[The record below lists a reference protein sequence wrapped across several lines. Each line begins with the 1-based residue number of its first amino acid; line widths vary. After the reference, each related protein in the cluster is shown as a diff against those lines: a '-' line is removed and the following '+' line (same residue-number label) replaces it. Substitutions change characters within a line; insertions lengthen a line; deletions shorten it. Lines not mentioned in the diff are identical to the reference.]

1 MKSGK
6 SWWMP
11 VLLGVLLV
19 AVLVGVAGARPNER
33 AQGASGTRQLII
45 QAADFYPATNT
56 FAFVNNGYYLYSDLD
71 GSVVRF
77 IAPVQFPAPYY
88 VTVEK
93 VQLFAYDNNTTG
105 QIRMGLVRTKPSVG
119 TQTSMAFIHTGY
131 ASADPVIPRTWTDT
145 SISPNVKNPAHGTYL
160 WVQISDDTALDLY
173 GVRIFY
179 HTGKQRSSML

>member
-11 VLLGVLLV
+11 VMLGVLLM

-33 AQGASGTRQLII
+33 AQAASGTRQLII
-45 QAADFYPATNT
+45 GAADFYPANNT
-56 FAFVNNGYYLYSDLD
+56 YAFFNGGNFVTSLVN
-71 GSVVRF
+71 GSNTILV
-77 IAPVQFPAPYY
+77 APVQFPAPYW

-105 QIRMGLVRTKPSVG
+105 RIMMWLERTKPSVG
-119 TQTSMAFIHTGY
+119 SKTQMAYIDTGY
-131 ASADPVIPRTWTDT
+131 AFADSVNNPRTWTTT
-145 SISPNVKNPAHGTYL
+145 SISSSVVNPANGAYL
-160 WVQISDDTALDLY
+160 DVVISDDSRLDLY

-179 HTGKQRSSML
+179 HTGR